1 VRRHALVPCRVATC
15 NAHNYSSRLTFYK
28 NSVSMTRAR
37 DRSSSKQ
44 LSRWRSVLGGA
55 TFFGSRVIW
64 DNPQRS
70 LEMVSEREGAAF
82 TFRGDSVNCYKDR
95 EQRSCLVEKRFI
107 AVVTSTS
114 AAIAKCVC
122 YEGSTI
128 ASMANSCVS
137 MNRYHIRQSSFLYLI
152 TRRMTF
158 GVE

>member
-1 VRRHALVPCRVATC
+1 
-15 NAHNYSSRLTFYK
+15 
-28 NSVSMTRAR
+28 MTRVR

-44 LSRWRSVLGGA
+44 LNRAIGVTCWEEPLFLA
-55 TFFGSRVIW
+55 TELYRAILSG
-64 DNPQRS
+64 RS
-70 LEMVSEREGAAF
+70 LETVSEREGAAF
-82 TFRGDSVNCYKDR
+82 TFREDSVNCYKDR

-122 YEGSTI
+122 YEGST
-128 ASMANSCVS
+128 MANSCVS